1 MDMPECHIVP
11 SKILAETIAKE
22 YQIWLHTPGKK
33 GQQHNDTDI
42 RNFYDKE
49 DRFLN
54 KWEYLGNTQR

>member
-11 SKILAETIAKE
+11 SKIVAETIANE
-22 YQIWLHTPGKK
+22 YQKWLHTTGKNK
-33 GQQHNDTDI
+33 QQHNDTNI